1 MPPGRYCRQWPDCII
16 LFQIKTKNHFPKMW
30 GCAPGWWQLELPRA
44 AAEIWKAG
52 FGWLIIFLNG
62 ARSWSLSD
70 LESHLRHHHHHLPQ
84 PERGGER
91 DLTFVRELIRLFCG
105 HRSGENQFQF
115 PGGTVDNNLMCHRKS
130 FKHAGNIMPGNR
142 QPTFRQHCSRRW
154 KADGND
160 FHKSIHQLSL
170 KPGYLEQGS
179 AVKKCVFE
187 Q

>member
-1 MPPGRYCRQWPDCII
+1 MKLCTRVVAAW
-16 LFQIKTKNHFPKMW
+16 
-30 GCAPGWWQLELPRA
+30 ALPRA

-84 PERGGER
+84 PERGGGER

-130 FKHAGNIMPGNR
+130 FKRTGNNMAAGNR
-142 QPTFRQHCSRRW
+142 
-154 KADGND
+154 
-160 FHKSIHQLSL
+160 
-170 KPGYLEQGS
+170 
-179 AVKKCVFE
+179 
-187 Q
+187 

>member
-1 MPPGRYCRQWPDCII
+1 MRLCTRVVAAW
-16 LFQIKTKNHFPKMW
+16 
-30 GCAPGWWQLELPRA
+30 ASPRA

-84 PERGGER
+84 PERGGGER

-105 HRSGENQFQF
+105 HVVTAPVKTNFSF
-115 PGGTVDNNLMCHRKS
+115 PVELSIIIWCVIANPLNAQATTCQ
-130 FKHAGNIMPGNR
+130 ATGNR
-142 QPTFRQHCSRRW
+142 QRTGRRW

-170 KPGYLEQGS
+170 KPGYLEQGG

>member
-1 MPPGRYCRQWPDCII
+1 
-16 LFQIKTKNHFPKMW
+16 MW
-30 GCAPGWWQLELPRA
+30 GSAPGWQQLELPRA

-115 PGGTVDNNLMCHRKS
+115 PGGTVDNNLMCHGKS
-130 FKHAGNIMPGNR
+130 FKRTGNNMAAGNR
-142 QPTFRQHCSRRW
+142 
-154 KADGND
+154 
-160 FHKSIHQLSL
+160 
-170 KPGYLEQGS
+170 
-179 AVKKCVFE
+179 
-187 Q
+187 

>member
-1 MPPGRYCRQWPDCII
+1 MRLCTRVAAAW
-16 LFQIKTKNHFPKMW
+16 
-30 GCAPGWWQLELPRA
+30 ASPRA

-84 PERGGER
+84 PERGGGER

-130 FKHAGNIMPGNR
+130 FKRTGNNMAAGNR

-179 AVKKCVFE
+179 AMKKCVFE

>member
-1 MPPGRYCRQWPDCII
+1 MKGWIWLVDNIPQWRPLLIIVGSGKSSPPSPSSSA
-16 LFQIKTKNHFPKMW
+16 T
-30 GCAPGWWQLELPRA
+30 ARA
-44 AAEIWKAG
+44 WRRGAG
-52 FGWLIIFLNG
+52 FNFCAGIDPIVL
-62 ARSWSLSD
+62 RS
-70 LESHLRHHHHHLPQ
+70 R
-84 PERGGER
+84 
-91 DLTFVRELIRLFCG
+91 G

-130 FKHAGNIMPGNR
+130 FKHAGNNMPGNR
-142 QPTFRQHCSRRW
+142 QRTGRRW

-170 KPGYLEQGS
+170 KPGYLEQGG